1 MEKRET
7 AAGSSVTQLSVT
19 ETWLAGAPNA
29 FAAGRLKME
38 QAVNGVQ
45 THYTYAPTTNHGAL
59 YSVTAETRINGEP
72 VPGQSTRRVSYI
84 TAEGNAAREENLVL
98 LPTGEW
104 RQTGGASYSYDL
116 LNRRVETVRDN
127 GRTSSRALTC
137 TGEPLWEVDEDGV
150 RTDYAY
156 NTARQLIETTRS
168 EINDGTDVVTPETI
182 TAYERDAAGQIISA
196 TTHIGPMRTT
206 EETAYD
212 LLGRATRKPMCW
224 AASQQPVTAKT
235 D

>member
-104 RQTGGASYSYDL
+104 RKQAALPTLTTFSTAVWKRCATMAAL
-116 LNRRVETVRDN
+116 LP
-127 GRTSSRALTC
+127 A
-137 TGEPLWEVDEDGV
+137 P
-150 RTDYAY
+150 
-156 NTARQLIETTRS
+156 
-168 EINDGTDVVTPETI
+168 
-182 TAYERDAAGQIISA
+182 
-196 TTHIGPMRTT
+196 
-206 EETAYD
+206 
-212 LLGRATRKPMCW
+212 
-224 AASQQPVTAKT
+224 
-235 D
+235 